1 MKKILTI
8 ILTCFLSLSLAGCS
22 ASKNNDD
29 ILAFFNALDNT
40 LNLKSAQINGTLAM
54 KDSKLNID
62 AQILQKDELQVSS
75 SIGLVAGKNVQNN
88 FLNFYIKDGKTY
100 LNSMGTK
107 TQSTVD
113 KIGLKKNSK
122 LNAYNPFLDLTDD
135 QLCELFDSSK
145 KENDTYKGL
154 RSIFLCFGIYLA
166 LIILALPAT
175 AMAFCIK
182 LIRVA
187 VILSIAK
194 ILVGMIS
201 PTSKLMKKVKGNEKL
216 QENQKLIQTGT
227 KLLKVLIYIV
237 AGFMIISEF
246 GYDLNGII
254 TGLGLGSVV
263 IALAAQE
270 LVSNLLSGMAIASEK
285 PFEIGDWVTIGDI
298 SGTIVD
304 IKFRSIKIKT
314 VENTTVTIQNTKIL
328 SEAIINSA
336 TINARRIEMT
346 LRLPLDTSSEKTE
359 ELMKSIRNILESMQE
374 INKNTIQINV
384 TEIGAEAIIIK
395 VFLYTNIVDYDKFLT
410 FSTKL
415 NLTIMKLLEDKRIK
429 LANPSA
435 DIYFSR
441 K

>member
-1 MKKILTI
+1 METIKTFIEGIKAKDIADIFISIAILVIFFVLSIWLPRLLLKIWKVNEKDKKVL
-8 ILTCFLSLSLAGCS
+8 
-22 ASKNNDD
+22 
-29 ILAFFNALDNT
+29 
-40 LNLKSAQINGTLAM
+40 
-54 KDSKLNID
+54 
-62 AQILQKDELQVSS
+62 
-75 SIGLVAGKNVQNN
+75 
-88 FLNFYIKDGKTY
+88 
-100 LNSMGTK
+100 
-107 TQSTVD
+107 
-113 KIGLKKNSK
+113 
-122 LNAYNPFLDLTDD
+122 
-135 QLCELFDSSK
+135 

-201 PTSKLMKKVKGNEKL
+201 PTSKLMKKV
-216 QENQKLIQTGT
+216 
-227 KLLKVLIYIV
+227 LIYIV
-237 AGFMIISEF
+237 VGFMIISEF

-395 VFLYTNIVDYDKFLT
+395 VFLYTSIVDYDKFLT

>member
-1 MKKILTI
+1 METIKTFIEGIKAKDIADIFIAIAILVIFFVLSIWLPKLLLKIWKVNEKDKK
-8 ILTCFLSLSLAGCS
+8 
-22 ASKNNDD
+22 
-29 ILAFFNALDNT
+29 AL
-40 LNLKSAQINGTLAM
+40 
-54 KDSKLNID
+54 
-62 AQILQKDELQVSS
+62 
-75 SIGLVAGKNVQNN
+75 
-88 FLNFYIKDGKTY
+88 
-100 LNSMGTK
+100 
-107 TQSTVD
+107 
-113 KIGLKKNSK
+113 
-122 LNAYNPFLDLTDD
+122 
-135 QLCELFDSSK
+135 
-145 KENDTYKGL
+145 KENDVYKGL
-154 RSIFLCFGIYLA
+154 KSIFLCFGIYLA

-201 PTSKLMKKVKGNEKL
+201 PTSKLMKKVKGNERL

-237 AGFMIISEF
+237 AGFLIISEF

-384 TEIGAEAIIIK
+384 TEIGA
-395 VFLYTNIVDYDKFLT
+395 
-410 FSTKL
+410 
-415 NLTIMKLLEDKRIK
+415 
-429 LANPSA
+429 
-435 DIYFSR
+435 
-441 K
+441 

>member
-1 MKKILTI
+1 METIKTFIEGIKAKDIADIFISIAILVIFFVLSIWLPRLLLKIWKVNEKDKKVL
-8 ILTCFLSLSLAGCS
+8 
-22 ASKNNDD
+22 
-29 ILAFFNALDNT
+29 
-40 LNLKSAQINGTLAM
+40 
-54 KDSKLNID
+54 
-62 AQILQKDELQVSS
+62 
-75 SIGLVAGKNVQNN
+75 
-88 FLNFYIKDGKTY
+88 
-100 LNSMGTK
+100 
-107 TQSTVD
+107 
-113 KIGLKKNSK
+113 
-122 LNAYNPFLDLTDD
+122 
-135 QLCELFDSSK
+135 

-429 LANPSA
+429 LANPSV

>member
-1 MKKILTI
+1 METIKTFIEGIKAKDIADIFISIAILVIFFVLSIWLPRLLLKIWKVNEKDKKVL
-8 ILTCFLSLSLAGCS
+8 
-22 ASKNNDD
+22 
-29 ILAFFNALDNT
+29 
-40 LNLKSAQINGTLAM
+40 
-54 KDSKLNID
+54 
-62 AQILQKDELQVSS
+62 
-75 SIGLVAGKNVQNN
+75 
-88 FLNFYIKDGKTY
+88 
-100 LNSMGTK
+100 
-107 TQSTVD
+107 
-113 KIGLKKNSK
+113 
-122 LNAYNPFLDLTDD
+122 
-135 QLCELFDSSK
+135 

-246 GYDLNGII
+246 GYDL
-254 TGLGLGSVV
+254 
-263 IALAAQE
+263 
-270 LVSNLLSGMAIASEK
+270 K
-285 PFEIGDWVTIGDI
+285 GDWVTIGDI

>member
-1 MKKILTI
+1 METIKTFIEGIKAKDIADIFISIAILVIFFVLSIWLPRLLLKIWKVNEKDKKVL
-8 ILTCFLSLSLAGCS
+8 
-22 ASKNNDD
+22 
-29 ILAFFNALDNT
+29 
-40 LNLKSAQINGTLAM
+40 
-54 KDSKLNID
+54 
-62 AQILQKDELQVSS
+62 
-75 SIGLVAGKNVQNN
+75 
-88 FLNFYIKDGKTY
+88 
-100 LNSMGTK
+100 
-107 TQSTVD
+107 
-113 KIGLKKNSK
+113 
-122 LNAYNPFLDLTDD
+122 
-135 QLCELFDSSK
+135 

-304 IKFRSIKIKT
+304 IKFKT

>member
-1 MKKILTI
+1 METIKTFIEGIKAKDIADIFIAIAILVIFFVLSIWLPKLLLKIWKVNEKDKK
-8 ILTCFLSLSLAGCS
+8 
-22 ASKNNDD
+22 
-29 ILAFFNALDNT
+29 AL
-40 LNLKSAQINGTLAM
+40 
-54 KDSKLNID
+54 
-62 AQILQKDELQVSS
+62 
-75 SIGLVAGKNVQNN
+75 
-88 FLNFYIKDGKTY
+88 
-100 LNSMGTK
+100 
-107 TQSTVD
+107 
-113 KIGLKKNSK
+113 
-122 LNAYNPFLDLTDD
+122 
-135 QLCELFDSSK
+135 
-145 KENDTYKGL
+145 KENDVYKGL
-154 RSIFLCFGIYLA
+154 KSIFLCFGIYLA

-201 PTSKLMKKVKGNEKL
+201 PTSKLMKKVKSNEKL

-227 KLLKVLIYIV
+227 KLLKILIYIV

-359 ELMKSIRNILESMQE
+359 ELMKSIRNVLESMQE

-395 VFLYTNIVDYDKFLT
+395 VFLYTSIVDYDKFLT

>member
-1 MKKILTI
+1 METIKTFIEGIKAKDIADIFISIAILVIFFVLSIWLPRLLLKIWKVNEKDKKVL
-8 ILTCFLSLSLAGCS
+8 
-22 ASKNNDD
+22 
-29 ILAFFNALDNT
+29 
-40 LNLKSAQINGTLAM
+40 
-54 KDSKLNID
+54 
-62 AQILQKDELQVSS
+62 
-75 SIGLVAGKNVQNN
+75 
-88 FLNFYIKDGKTY
+88 
-100 LNSMGTK
+100 
-107 TQSTVD
+107 
-113 KIGLKKNSK
+113 
-122 LNAYNPFLDLTDD
+122 
-135 QLCELFDSSK
+135 

-166 LIILALPAT
+166 LIILAYPAT
-175 AMAFCIK
+175 ASILHK
-182 LIRVA
+182 IIRVA

-374 INKNTIQINV
+374 NK
-384 TEIGAEAIIIK
+384 
-395 VFLYTNIVDYDKFLT
+395 
-410 FSTKL
+410 
-415 NLTIMKLLEDKRIK
+415 
-429 LANPSA
+429 
-435 DIYFSR
+435 
-441 K
+441 

>member
-1 MKKILTI
+1 METIKTFIEGIKAKDIADIFISIAILVIFFVLSIWLPRLLLKIWKVNEKDKKVL
-8 ILTCFLSLSLAGCS
+8 
-22 ASKNNDD
+22 
-29 ILAFFNALDNT
+29 
-40 LNLKSAQINGTLAM
+40 
-54 KDSKLNID
+54 
-62 AQILQKDELQVSS
+62 
-75 SIGLVAGKNVQNN
+75 
-88 FLNFYIKDGKTY
+88 
-100 LNSMGTK
+100 
-107 TQSTVD
+107 
-113 KIGLKKNSK
+113 
-122 LNAYNPFLDLTDD
+122 
-135 QLCELFDSSK
+135 

-270 LVSNLLSGMAIASEK
+270 LVSNLLSGMAM
-285 PFEIGDWVTIGDI
+285 P
-298 SGTIVD
+298 
-304 IKFRSIKIKT
+304 
-314 VENTTVTIQNTKIL
+314 Q
-328 SEAIINSA
+328 
-336 TINARRIEMT
+336 
-346 LRLPLDTSSEKTE
+346 
-359 ELMKSIRNILESMQE
+359 
-374 INKNTIQINV
+374 KNHL
-384 TEIGAEAIIIK
+384 K
-395 VFLYTNIVDYDKFLT
+395 
-410 FSTKL
+410 
-415 NLTIMKLLEDKRIK
+415 
-429 LANPSA
+429 
-435 DIYFSR
+435 
-441 K
+441 

>member
-1 MKKILTI
+1 
-8 ILTCFLSLSLAGCS
+8 
-22 ASKNNDD
+22 
-29 ILAFFNALDNT
+29 
-40 LNLKSAQINGTLAM
+40 
-54 KDSKLNID
+54 
-62 AQILQKDELQVSS
+62 
-75 SIGLVAGKNVQNN
+75 
-88 FLNFYIKDGKTY
+88 
-100 LNSMGTK
+100 
-107 TQSTVD
+107 
-113 KIGLKKNSK
+113 
-122 LNAYNPFLDLTDD
+122 
-135 QLCELFDSSK
+135 
-145 KENDTYKGL
+145 
-154 RSIFLCFGIYLA
+154 
-166 LIILALPAT
+166 
-175 AMAFCIK
+175 
-182 LIRVA
+182 
-187 VILSIAK
+187 
-194 ILVGMIS
+194 
-201 PTSKLMKKVKGNEKL
+201 
-216 QENQKLIQTGT
+216 
-227 KLLKVLIYIV
+227 
-237 AGFMIISEF
+237 MIISEF
-246 GYDLNGII
+246 GYNLNGII

-304 IKFRSIKIKT
+304 IKFRSVKIKT

-346 LRLPLDTSSEKTE
+346 LRLPLDTSSDKTE
-359 ELMKSIRNILESMQE
+359 ELMKSIRNVLESMQE
-374 INKNTIQINV
+374 INRNTIQINV

-395 VFLYTNIVDYDKFLT
+395 VFLYIVDYDKFLT

>member
-1 MKKILTI
+1 MGKGVLKAVNNVKTQITPEILGMEVKNQKEIDNKMIMLDGTKSKSN
-8 ILTCFLSLSLAGCS
+8 LGANAMLAVSLACLKAAANEENVELYEYVGDG
-22 ASKNNDD
+22 KDLPYPMMN
-29 ILAFFNALDNT
+29 ILNGGAHADNLLDFQEFMILPQNKDFRERIRCGAEVFH
-40 LNLKSAQINGTLAM
+40 NLKKVL
-54 KDSKLNID
+54 
-62 AQILQKDELQVSS
+62 
-75 SIGLVAGKNVQNN
+75 
-88 FLNFYIKDGKTY
+88 
-100 LNSMGTK
+100 
-107 TQSTVD
+107 
-113 KIGLKKNSK
+113 
-122 LNAYNPFLDLTDD
+122 
-135 QLCELFDSSK
+135 

-328 SEAIINSA
+328 SEAIIKPSRICARSLALRRSNSV
-336 TINARRIEMT
+336 RRIT
-346 LRLPLDTSSEKTE
+346 TS
-359 ELMKSIRNILESMQE
+359 
-374 INKNTIQINV
+374 
-384 TEIGAEAIIIK
+384 
-395 VFLYTNIVDYDKFLT
+395 
-410 FSTKL
+410 
-415 NLTIMKLLEDKRIK
+415 
-429 LANPSA
+429 
-435 DIYFSR
+435 
-441 K
+441 

>member
-1 MKKILTI
+1 METIKTFIEGIKAKDIADIFISIAILVIFFVLSIWLPRLLLKIWKVNEKDKKVL
-8 ILTCFLSLSLAGCS
+8 
-22 ASKNNDD
+22 
-29 ILAFFNALDNT
+29 
-40 LNLKSAQINGTLAM
+40 
-54 KDSKLNID
+54 
-62 AQILQKDELQVSS
+62 
-75 SIGLVAGKNVQNN
+75 
-88 FLNFYIKDGKTY
+88 
-100 LNSMGTK
+100 
-107 TQSTVD
+107 
-113 KIGLKKNSK
+113 
-122 LNAYNPFLDLTDD
+122 
-135 QLCELFDSSK
+135 

-314 VENTTVTIQNTKIL
+314 VENTTVTIQ
-328 SEAIINSA
+328 
-336 TINARRIEMT
+336 
-346 LRLPLDTSSEKTE
+346 
-359 ELMKSIRNILESMQE
+359 
-374 INKNTIQINV
+374 INV

>member
-1 MKKILTI
+1 METIKTFIEGIKAKDIADIFISIAILVIFFVLSIWLPRLLLKIWKVNEKDKKVL
-8 ILTCFLSLSLAGCS
+8 
-22 ASKNNDD
+22 
-29 ILAFFNALDNT
+29 
-40 LNLKSAQINGTLAM
+40 
-54 KDSKLNID
+54 
-62 AQILQKDELQVSS
+62 
-75 SIGLVAGKNVQNN
+75 
-88 FLNFYIKDGKTY
+88 
-100 LNSMGTK
+100 
-107 TQSTVD
+107 
-113 KIGLKKNSK
+113 
-122 LNAYNPFLDLTDD
+122 
-135 QLCELFDSSK
+135 

-166 LIILALPAT
+166 LI
-175 AMAFCIK
+175 
-182 LIRVA
+182 IRVA

>member
-1 MKKILTI
+1 M
-8 ILTCFLSLSLAGCS
+8 
-22 ASKNNDD
+22 
-29 ILAFFNALDNT
+29 
-40 LNLKSAQINGTLAM
+40 
-54 KDSKLNID
+54 
-62 AQILQKDELQVSS
+62 
-75 SIGLVAGKNVQNN
+75 
-88 FLNFYIKDGKTY
+88 
-100 LNSMGTK
+100 
-107 TQSTVD
+107 
-113 KIGLKKNSK
+113 
-122 LNAYNPFLDLTDD
+122 
-135 QLCELFDSSK
+135 
-145 KENDTYKGL
+145 
-154 RSIFLCFGIYLA
+154 
-166 LIILALPAT
+166 
-175 AMAFCIK
+175 CI
-182 LIRVA
+182 R
-187 VILSIAK
+187 
-194 ILVGMIS
+194 
-201 PTSKLMKKVKGNEKL
+201 
-216 QENQKLIQTGT
+216 
-227 KLLKVLIYIV
+227 
-237 AGFMIISEF
+237 
-246 GYDLNGII
+246 DR
-254 TGLGLGSVV
+254 
-263 IALAAQE
+263 
-270 LVSNLLSGMAIASEK
+270 
-285 PFEIGDWVTIGDI
+285 DI

-384 TEIGAEAIIIK
+384 TEIGADAIIIK

>member
-1 MKKILTI
+1 
-8 ILTCFLSLSLAGCS
+8 
-22 ASKNNDD
+22 
-29 ILAFFNALDNT
+29 
-40 LNLKSAQINGTLAM
+40 
-54 KDSKLNID
+54 
-62 AQILQKDELQVSS
+62 
-75 SIGLVAGKNVQNN
+75 
-88 FLNFYIKDGKTY
+88 
-100 LNSMGTK
+100 
-107 TQSTVD
+107 
-113 KIGLKKNSK
+113 
-122 LNAYNPFLDLTDD
+122 
-135 QLCELFDSSK
+135 
-145 KENDTYKGL
+145 
-154 RSIFLCFGIYLA
+154 
-166 LIILALPAT
+166 
-175 AMAFCIK
+175 
-182 LIRVA
+182 
-187 VILSIAK
+187 
-194 ILVGMIS
+194 
-201 PTSKLMKKVKGNEKL
+201 MKKVKGNEKL

-415 NLTIMKLLEDKRIK
+415 NLTLLI
-429 LANPSA
+429 L
-435 DIYFSR
+435 
-441 K
+441 

>member
-1 MKKILTI
+1 METIKTFIEGIKAKDIADIFISIAILVIFFVLSIWLPRLLLKIWKVNEKDKKVL
-8 ILTCFLSLSLAGCS
+8 
-22 ASKNNDD
+22 
-29 ILAFFNALDNT
+29 
-40 LNLKSAQINGTLAM
+40 
-54 KDSKLNID
+54 
-62 AQILQKDELQVSS
+62 
-75 SIGLVAGKNVQNN
+75 
-88 FLNFYIKDGKTY
+88 
-100 LNSMGTK
+100 
-107 TQSTVD
+107 
-113 KIGLKKNSK
+113 
-122 LNAYNPFLDLTDD
+122 
-135 QLCELFDSSK
+135 
-145 KENDTYKGL
+145 KENDTYKGI
-154 RSIFLCFGIYLA
+154 RSIFLCFGIYLE
-166 LIILALPAT
+166 LIILALLAT

-254 TGLGLGSVV
+254 TGLGL
-263 IALAAQE
+263 
-270 LVSNLLSGMAIASEK
+270 
-285 PFEIGDWVTIGDI
+285 GDWVTIGDI